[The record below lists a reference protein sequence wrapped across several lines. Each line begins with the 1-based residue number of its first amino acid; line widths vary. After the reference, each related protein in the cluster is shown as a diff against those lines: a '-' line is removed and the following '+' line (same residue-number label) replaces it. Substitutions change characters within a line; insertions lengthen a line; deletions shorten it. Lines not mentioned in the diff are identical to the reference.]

1 MKWVKVEELT
11 FEEKLV
17 WDEEQQRKKDSGVV
31 LTDAGSGG
39 KIDGTDAG
47 AENSATASA
56 ENSESGETETSAKTD
71 QIDRFSTTSA
81 SASASASASPIMGIG
96 TDTSVKT
103 SINESQPSLDGSV
116 PVNKDTKDSVSIKI
130 SSANDATSSSTNSSA
145 SLDDRS
151 SKKRKLEDV
160 SDPSASD
167 LNNENSRLRTTPTP
181 TPTND
186 ARDGEQ
192 GQH

>member
-31 LTDAGSGG
+31 LTDAGSDG
-39 KIDGTDAG
+39 KKDGTDAG

-56 ENSESGETETSAKTD
+56 EASESGETETTAKTD
-71 QIDRFSTTSA
+71 QLDRFSTT
-81 SASASASASPIMGIG
+81 SASASASPIMGIG
-96 TDTSVKT
+96 TDTSVKA

-116 PVNKDTKDSVSIKI
+116 PVIKDTKDSVSIKI
-130 SSANDATSSSTNSSA
+130 SSANDATSPTTNSSA

-167 LNNENSRLRTTPTP
+167 SNNENSRSRITS
-181 TPTND
+181 TND
-186 ARDGEQ
+186 AQDVEQ